1 MTGPSSA
8 FLDLG
13 YSEPS
18 EPRPPRG
25 RRASAVP
32 VPVHHET
39 APGDRS
45 PAAAALRAMRTA
57 IDAKKGFLPSDQGVR
72 VGDDPFA
79 RTQLAVAYERL
90 RSALALYNTF
100 AADLD
105 VPGAR
110 AFIGDVEVPGADR

>member
-1 MTGPSSA
+1 MTGPSNA

-13 YSEPS
+13 YTEPS
-18 EPRPPRG
+18 EPRPPRA
-25 RRASAVP
+25 RRAPAVS

-45 PAAAALRAMRTA
+45 AAAAALRAMRERL
-57 IDAKKGFLPSDQGVR
+57 DAKKGYLPSDQGVR
-72 VGDDPFA
+72 AGDDPFA
-79 RTQLAVAYERL
+79 RTQLTLAYERL

-110 AFIGDVEVPGADR
+110 AFIGDVEVPGANR

>member
-13 YSEPS
+13 YTEPS
-18 EPRPPRG
+18 EPRPSRA

-57 IDAKKGFLPSDQGVR
+57 IDAKRGFLPSDQGVR
-72 VGDDPFA
+72 AGDDPFA
-79 RTQLAVAYERL
+79 RAQLAVAYERL
-90 RSALALYNTF
+90 RAALALYNTF

-110 AFIGDVEVPGADR
+110 AFIGDVEVREGGQ